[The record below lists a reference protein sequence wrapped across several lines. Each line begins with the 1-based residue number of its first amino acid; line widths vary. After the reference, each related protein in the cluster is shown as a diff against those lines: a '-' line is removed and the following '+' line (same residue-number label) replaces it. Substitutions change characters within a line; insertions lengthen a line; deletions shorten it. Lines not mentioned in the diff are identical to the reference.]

1 MSSATSRGYASRSS
15 SAIAPS
21 ASLRSTSSTGI
32 RVPRITGLP
41 CITPALISMRSVI
54 ATPPSIV
61 SAPIYLCRTS
71 GNAAAQQVER
81 HLRGEGADALA
92 IPEELPLHGGSAGG
106 IGEAYVHGA
115 LGHLFGAGF
124 RSCGAGDGERV
135 SGPGTAARAQGH
147 GFGGFLADRSVL
159 FQRLRADAEQLH
171 LHGVVVGNES
181 AEEVRRTPRRA
192 GEALAEHAADGTFG
206 HRDRGIQHVEQ
217 LAHHDFER
225 VAVARVDAVAEQQFD
240 GAADFGE
247 ERFRFGFGFAARAQM
262 DLDVAG
268 GGQDGGHR
276 VFVFL
281 VGRGD
286 QLIEIALAHAGDA
299 QEQGA
304 DRLLGDD
311 AGEAREGVPLEQS
324 GHVSNL
330 LNCGNLAATY
340 QNEAWLWAAS

>member
-1 MSSATSRGYASRSS
+1 MSSATNRGYASRRSS
-15 SAIAPS
+15 NSAPS
-21 ASLRSTSSTGI
+21 ASLRSRSSTGI

-61 SAPIYLCRTS
+61 SAPIYLLRPPHS
-71 GNAAAQQVER
+71 PAAQQVER
-81 HLRGEGADALA
+81 GLHGEGADALA
-92 IPEELPLHGGSAGG
+92 VAQELPLHGGSAGG

-147 GFGGFLADRSVL
+147 GFGGFLADRAVL
-159 FQRLRADAEQLH
+159 FQRLRGYAQQLH

-192 GEALAEHAADGTFG
+192 SEALAEHAAGGTFG

-240 GAADFGE
+240 GPPTSARSASASASVSQ
-247 ERFRFGFGFAARAQM
+247 RARRWIWMSPAAARM
-262 DLDVAG
+262 VVTG
-268 GGQDGGHR
+268 
-276 VFVFL
+276 FSYFL
-281 VGRGD
+281 
-286 QLIEIALAHAGDA
+286 
-299 QEQGA
+299 
-304 DRLLGDD
+304 
-311 AGEAREGVPLEQS
+311 
-324 GHVSNL
+324 
-330 LNCGNLAATY
+330 
-340 QNEAWLWAAS
+340 